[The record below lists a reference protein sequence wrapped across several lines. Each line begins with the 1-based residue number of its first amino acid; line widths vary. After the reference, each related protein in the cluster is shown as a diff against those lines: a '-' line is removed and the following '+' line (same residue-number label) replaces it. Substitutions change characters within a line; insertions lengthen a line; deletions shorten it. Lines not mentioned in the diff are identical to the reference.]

1 MMMIEKIYSVKH
13 PISHYYVFTP
23 AIMLARLSFITSFL
37 TVLTMHTTKIN
48 AFSFSKLKY
57 SPSQEVSSSRVS
69 TRRYDPSV
77 LSADD
82 HNHCFSS
89 TASSTNV
96 SAFIL
101 SLTILTNTFGAPAM
115 AVSGG
120 GLDYANIDITGQV
133 GCCVGISL

>member
-1 MMMIEKIYSVKH
+1 M
-13 PISHYYVFTP
+13 
-23 AIMLARLSFITSFL
+23 
-37 TVLTMHTTKIN
+37 
-48 AFSFSKLKY
+48 
-57 SPSQEVSSSRVS
+57 SSSNSGRTSTGTGS
-69 TRRYDPSV
+69 TRRYDPLV

-89 TASSTNV
+89 PASSTNV

-101 SLTILTNTFGAPAM
+101 SLAIVTNTFGAPAM

-133 GCCVGISL
+133 GCCVRIYHCETIDGLRFFHHFFIT